1 MNHSKEVR
9 DFIVSNFLFGDGA
22 TLQEDTSL
30 LDSGTVDSTGVL
42 ELIMFLEEKYRLR
55 IDPDEVT
62 PDNLDSINKIVR
74 FLIEKRTAVASV
86 A

>member
-1 MNHSKEVR
+1 MNHSNEVR

-22 TLQEDTSL
+22 TLQDDTSL

-55 IDPDEVT
+55 IDPEEVT
-62 PDNLDSINKIVR
+62 PDNLDSISKIVR
-74 FLIEKRTAVASV
+74 FLMEKRTAVASV